1 MTFAQLSFQL
11 MQHLATQTLAFS
23 TEIAQIFRARK
34 AKNSRIC
41 CKILASFSSAR
52 CTKLL
57 TSAKFSFEAAPRP
70 RLSQC
75 SVWQRKKFACNAD
88 SAEIVQIFPQKFANS
103 LQIFCVCDAQHT
115 TNPAGVVAKIFRC
128 RHCSRLRRRCV
139 LWRKSA
145 RLAARSRKICVVKTR
160 ISCRIF
166 AVSARGARFKDAIAF
181 PERMRCKTPDV
192 CTALT

>member
-1 MTFAQLSFQL
+1 MRGYCPIRRRCVLWRKSARLAARSRKICVVKTRNDCRIFEISARGARMTRLHFPSACGVKLLTFAVNFAQLSFEL

-41 CKILASFSSAR
+41 CKSFASFSSVR

-75 SVWQRKKFACNAD
+75 SVWQRKKVACNAD
-88 SAEIVQIFPQKFANS
+88 SAEIV
-103 LQIFCVCDAQHT
+103 
-115 TNPAGVVAKIFRC
+115 KIFRAKV
-128 RHCSRLRRRCV
+128 RELVANFLRL
-139 LWRKSA
+139 
-145 RLAARSRKICVVKTR
+145 
-160 ISCRIF
+160 
-166 AVSARGARFKDAIAF
+166 
-181 PERMRCKTPDV
+181 
-192 CTALT
+192 